1 MSEPLTTTIFE
12 GWMRKIMERFD
23 RNEQLICALTGKELK
38 EVHYLDG
45 ERLLDNQDL
54 YQMLHSSERSLQRH
68 RTDGTLK
75 YCKLKGKVYY
85 KESDVADF
93 VKYHFAESELKKQQ
107 AKDKQ
112 TAKSRQPP
120 AK

>member
-1 MSEPLTTTIFE
+1 MGIDAELFLH
-12 GWMRKIMERFD
+12 WMQRIMERFD

-54 YQMLHSSERSLQRH
+54 YQMLHSSERSLQRY
-68 RTDGTLK
+68 RTDGLLK
-75 YCKLKGKVYY
+75 FCKLRGKVYY

-93 VKYHFAESELKKQQ
+93 VKFHFAESELRR
-107 AKDKQ
+107 
-112 TAKSRQPP
+112 RQE
-120 AK
+120 KNR